1 MGLNSSK
8 WYEKRVILMG
18 YKIQVKKSE
27 NIREQWSQKR
37 PDFSV
42 EMSADEIRSLGGS
55 QRYGQGG
62 RWVSD
67 EEYIAINGHKS
78 RGGMPLKLMTS
89 SGEIPISTTDAG
101 ALREYLKPFSG

>member
-1 MGLNSSK
+1 
-8 WYEKRVILMG
+8 MG
-18 YKIQVKKSE
+18 YKIPVKKSE

-37 PDFSV
+37 PDFST
-42 EMSADEIRSLGGS
+42 ERSADEIRSLGGS

-78 RGGMPLKLMTS
+78 RGGMPLKLMTL
-89 SGEIPISTTDAG
+89 SGEIPISTTDAR
-101 ALREYLKPFSG
+101 ALHEYLKPFRG

>member
-1 MGLNSSK
+1 
-8 WYEKRVILMG
+8 
-18 YKIQVKKSE
+18 
-27 NIREQWSQKR
+27 
-37 PDFSV
+37 
-42 EMSADEIRSLGGS
+42 MSADEIRSLGGS

-101 ALREYLKPFSG
+101 ALHEYLKPFSG

>member
-1 MGLNSSK
+1 
-8 WYEKRVILMG
+8 MG
-18 YKIQVKKSE
+18 YNIPVKKSE

-37 PDFSV
+37 SDFST
-42 EMSADEIRSLGGS
+42 EMSADEIRSKGGS

-62 RWVSD
+62 KWVSD

-78 RGGMPLKLMTS
+78 RGGMPLKVKTS
-89 SGEIPISTTDAG
+89 NGEIPISTTDAS